1 MIRGR
6 TLGAALG
13 VLLTVTGLPAARG
26 GLAGDDLR
34 VGGVYASVTASSV
47 VLGND
52 DVERT
57 WDRGAF
63 QTASLVDKRDG
74 GRVWGEH
81 VDDFELAASAG
92 RLPSHLFAVT
102 AVALAAID
110 HGVRVTMSLAAPGS
124 ALTVERV
131 VEAYDGVAGFRSQTT
146 VAAAVPVALTGA
158 RLEGVGAGGGVT
170 PSISSFRGGADW
182 RTGGHWPGAPV
193 AVGNPEAGTWR
204 DTRTA
209 AAGQALEGAA
219 QYVSVAD
226 PSGRTA
232 FVELERNDL
241 PSSRA
246 AYDGSLAS
254 ASVDLTRDVISLG
267 PLEESGHAENPTA
280 VPAGRA
286 RVVPPG
292 SPLALASTFVGFGTN
307 ADDEAWQF
315 HSYLVGHRQRPF
327 DQDVTFNSNGTD
339 SNRISTGAKDDM
351 DFATVQAV
359 APIAKRLGVQ
369 TFILDDGWQG
379 QSGDWVPDPARFPDD
394 HFAAVRQAIAPMKLG
409 LWMSPTFFNPASSTF
424 KAHPEWACQP
434 IGTPLVADNVAQPGS
449 GSNEAGLGPWGPNAL
464 PYVDGR
470 IRNAIDHW
478 GVSYFK
484 FDFLVWL
491 DCAGQ
496 GDMYDFHD
504 RFVAMLDKLEADYP
518 AVTFEIDETND
529 YRLFPFE
536 SVSRG
541 PSWFQNG
548 AVSVSQLLHN
558 IWDLSPWVP
567 ASTLGQHFLGD
578 LRQFDAAAVE
588 TRMAAA
594 LLSHPTFFT
603 DLRDL
608 PDGVVQRA
616 SVWLAFRRAHL
627 PELTG
632 VVYPLLGDPL
642 QGGWTALQSW
652 DASVPGGR
660 GAVLAFRQGAATDTA
675 TVALHGIPAG
685 RAYDLVA
692 APSGAVVG
700 TVTSAQLASG
710 LDVTVPAAQGALV
723 LLVEP
728 HSP

>member
-1 MIRGR
+1 MTRGR
-6 TLGAALG
+6 ALAAALG
-13 VLLTVTGLPAARG
+13 VLLAVTGLPAARG
-26 GLAGDDLR
+26 GPAGDELR
-34 VGGVYASVTASSV
+34 VDGVYASVTMSSV
-47 VLGND
+47 TLGND
-52 DVERT
+52 EVERT

-63 QTASLVDKRDG
+63 QTASLVDEREG
-74 GRVWGEH
+74 GRTWGEH
-81 VDDFELAASAG
+81 VDDFELALSAG
-92 RLPSHLFAVT
+92 RLPSHSFSVT
-102 AVALAAID
+102 AVSLAPVD
-110 HGVRVTMSLAAPGS
+110 HGIRVTMSLAGPGS
-124 ALTVERV
+124 ALTVQRV
-131 VEAYDGVAGFRSQTT
+131 VDAYDGVAGFRTQTT
-146 VAAAVPVALTGA
+146 VTSAVPLALTGA
-158 RLEGVGAGGGVT
+158 RLETLGAGGGVA
-170 PSISSFRGGADW
+170 PSVSSFRAGADW
-182 RTGGHWPGAPV
+182 RTGGNWPGAPV
-193 AVGNPEAGTWR
+193 AVGDPRAGTWR

-209 AAGQALEGAA
+209 PAGQALEGAG

-226 PSGRTA
+226 PSGRIA

-246 AYDGSLAS
+246 AYDGAAAS

-267 PLEESGHAENPTA
+267 PLEENAHAENPTA

-286 RVVPPG
+286 RLLQPG
-292 SPLALASTFVGFGTN
+292 TPFALAPTFVGFGTN

-315 HSYLVGHRQRPF
+315 HDYLVGHRQRPF

-339 SNRISTGAKDDM
+339 TNRISTGAKDDM
-351 DFATVQAV
+351 DFATVQQV
-359 APIAKRLGVQ
+359 APVARRLGVQ

-394 HFAAVRQAIAPMKLG
+394 HFAAVRQTIAPMRLG
-409 LWMSPTFFNPASSTF
+409 LWMSPTFFNPASTAF
-424 KAHPEWACQP
+424 KRHPDWVCQP

-464 PYVDGR
+464 PYVEGR
-470 IRNAIDHW
+470 IRNAIDNW

-518 AVTFEIDETND
+518 KVTFEIDETND

-548 AVSVSQLLHN
+548 AVSVAQLLHN

-567 ASTLGQHFLGD
+567 ASTLGQHFLGN
-578 LRQFDAAAVE
+578 LRQFDSASVE
-588 TRMAAA
+588 TAMAAA

-603 DLRDL
+603 DARDL
-608 PDGVVQRA
+608 PEWVVQGA
-616 SVWLAFRRAHL
+616 SEWLAFRRAHL
-627 PELTG
+627 AELTG
-632 VVYPLLGDPL
+632 VVFPLLDDPL
-642 QGGWTALQSW
+642 HGGWTALQSW

-660 GAVLAFRQGAATDTA
+660 GAMLAFRQGAATDTA
-675 TVALHGIPAG
+675 TVALRGVPAD
-685 RAYDLVA
+685 RTYDLVA
-692 APSGAVVG
+692 APSSEVVG

-710 LDVTVPAAQGALV
+710 LDVTIPAPQGALV

-728 HSP
+728 HSA